1 MFFSKNKFK
10 ILKIIEFNFYSILL
24 MNLIVIFT
32 KLSLKIQNNN
42 HKKQINSKQKKKI
55 KTMNNTIELKP
66 MNKELLEPLIEN

>member
-55 KTMNNTIELKP
+55 KTMIELSMP

>member
-42 HKKQINSKQKKKI
+42 HKKQINSKQKKKE
-55 KTMNNTIELKP
+55 KQ
-66 MNKELLEPLIEN
+66 